1 MDRLAVCFVPL
12 SRVIGRTNQRPRIA
26 VYKTARQRLITQF
39 IELLRCPVLLNGK
52 MRPGRLEILSE
63 IYDRHVLLSEIVK
76 GLEYLL
82 AALPQTEH
90 KARFYRGF
98 RRPEVG
104 EQFQYL
110 ERSVVAASRPNLFG
124 KSSHRFQVVADDL
137 RFCGEHRFDTLARTK
152 KITGK
157 KFDRTFRSGTPDR
170 EYRLRKNLRAAV
182 LEIVAIDHRNN
193 NVAKSHPGHR
203 IRYPFGLAGIDRAG

>member
-39 IELLRCPVLLNGK
+39 
-52 MRPGRLEILSE
+52 M
-63 IYDRHVLLSEIVK
+63 
-76 GLEYLL
+76 
-82 AALPQTEH
+82 
-90 KARFYRGF
+90 
-98 RRPEVG
+98 
-104 EQFQYL
+104 
-110 ERSVVAASRPNLFG
+110 RSVVAASRPNLFG